1 MRTMS
6 VLGYL
11 FMAGGLLGLL
21 YSHSLLSPSPL
32 VIGLQAVAVALM
44 VWARITFGQRSFH
57 AAADTTAG
65 GLVTSGPYRY
75 IRNPIYTSLL
85 LFCFAGAGAHV
96 SRWSAVFALVVLV
109 GALGRIVAEE
119 RFLRARYPEYAQYAA
134 RTKRILP
141 FVF

>member
-11 FMAGGLLGLL
+11 LMVVGLLGLFF
-21 YSHSLLSPSPL
+21 SHSLLSPSPL

-44 VWARITFGQRSFH
+44 AWARVTFGRRSFH
-57 AAADTTAG
+57 AAADTTEG

-75 IRNPIYTSLL
+75 LRNPIYTSLV

-96 SRWSAVFALVVLV
+96 SRWSAAFALAVLG
-109 GALGRIVAEE
+109 GALVRVFVEE
-119 RFLRARYPEYAQYAA
+119 RFLRIRYPEYAQYAA
-134 RTKRILP
+134 RTKRMVP
-141 FVF
+141 YVF